1 MNQRGKVITQRDI
14 AVKAGVTTA
23 AVSLA
28 LRNSP
33 QVSEAKRREIQK
45 IAEELGYRPDPIATR
60 LVSRRKRE
68 NAQTY
73 HAALAW
79 LNLWPEPRALRKYP
93 LFEGYWQ
100 GALECAEKHGYRL
113 EEICLAETSPQRIES
128 ILYARGIEGVIL
140 TAHFSY
146 SPVDLGG
153 IHWEKFSAVR
163 TSRFPVSPG
172 FHLVTPHQFSN
183 TILAFDRIR
192 AKGYRRVG
200 LIAYEKSPGGRNWEF
215 ESGFLA
221 AQQEIPTRERL
232 PIFHLDSSDSASESR
247 LDAWIKRQR
256 PDAILTVH
264 EQAKT
269 YLLNLG
275 YRIPEDF
282 GLATVSRQ
290 DCGIEAG
297 IDQLATEI
305 GRCAVL
311 LLLSMLND
319 NERGLPQH
327 TREVL
332 IKGEWV
338 DGSSLPVRH

>member
-1 MNQRGKVITQRDI
+1 MNPQGKPVTQRDI
-14 AVKAGVTTA
+14 ALRVGVSTA

-33 QVSEAKRREIQK
+33 RVAETRRREIQR

-60 LVSRRKRE
+60 LVSRRRQERAKP
-68 NAQTY
+68 Y
-73 HAALAW
+73 HATFAW
-79 LNLWPEPRALRKYP
+79 LNLWSEPQTLRKYP
-93 LFEGYWQ
+93 LFDGYWR
-100 GALECAEKHGYRL
+100 GALECAEKHGYKL
-113 EEICLAETSPQRIES
+113 EEICLAETNPQRIES
-128 ILYARGIEGVIL
+128 ILQARGIEGLIL

-146 SPVDLGG
+146 SPVDLSG

-172 FHLVTPHQFSN
+172 FHLVTTHQFAN
-183 TILAFDRIR
+183 TILAFDCIR
-192 AKGYRRVG
+192 ARGYRRVG
-200 LIAYEKSPGGRNWEF
+200 FIAYEKSPGGRNWEF

-221 AQQEIPTRERL
+221 AQLEIPARERL
-232 PIFHLDSSDSASESR
+232 PVFHLDSSDPASKSR
-247 LDAWIKRQR
+247 LDAWVKRHR

-264 EQAKT
+264 LHAKAF
-269 YLLNLG
+269 LHALG
-275 YRIPEDF
+275 YRVPEDF

-290 DCGIEAG
+290 DCEIEAG
-297 IDQLATEI
+297 IDQQAPEI

-319 NERGLPQH
+319 NERGLPKH
-327 TREVL
+327 TRETL

-338 DGSSLPVRH
+338 DGPSLPIRR